1 MSRIQAEISTVKLV
15 ANLSNL
21 EKHGQNFTRLANS
34 AADRGHRPEGGTVMP
49 FIAVA
54 IAALAVGFEALVQ
67 WKWGAMGIVAFVA
80 LTIGVKSKNV
90 AIGGIGAVILV
101 MLLAQSG

>member
-1 MSRIQAEISTVKLV
+1 
-15 ANLSNL
+15 
-21 EKHGQNFTRLANS
+21 
-34 AADRGHRPEGGTVMP
+34 MP
-49 FIAVA
+49 IIALA

-80 LTIGVKSKNV
+80 LTVGIKAKNI

-101 MLLAQSG
+101 MLLAHSG

>member
-1 MSRIQAEISTVKLV
+1 MSRIQAEISTVKLA

-21 EKHGQNFTRLANS
+21 EKHGHTFTRLANP

-49 FIAVA
+49 FVAVA

-67 WKWGAMGIVAFVA
+67 WRWGAMGIVAFVA

>member
-1 MSRIQAEISTVKLV
+1 MELV

-21 EKHGQNFTRLANS
+21 GKHGQSFTRLAES
-34 AADRGHRPEGGTVMP
+34 AVGRGHRPAKGPSRRGTVMP
-49 FIAVA
+49 FVAVA
-54 IAALAVGFEALVQ
+54 VAALAVGFEALVQ

-80 LTIGVKSKNV
+80 LTVGVKSKNV

-101 MLLAQSG
+101 MLLAQ

>member
-80 LTIGVKSKNV
+80 LTVGIKSKNL

>member
-1 MSRIQAEISTVKLV
+1 MSRIQVEISTVKLV

-21 EKHGQNFTRLANS
+21 EKHGQNFTRLAIS